1 MIGVIDTSALLRL
14 FIPDGEVPAG
24 LRAFVGDAEK
34 GLHQAIAPELLA
46 AEAAN
51 VVLKK
56 QRTGELSP
64 SDASEL
70 LGDVMALPI
79 RLLSHRP
86 LVEAAF
92 KLASQLNLT
101 VYDALFL
108 ALAIDR
114 GAVIFTADGA
124 LVKAARSLGIPTN
137 IDAGAA

>member
-14 FIPDGEVPAG
+14 FIPDGDVPAG
-24 LRAFVGDAEK
+24 LHAFVGDAEK

-56 QRTGELSP
+56 QRLGELS
-64 SDASEL
+64 ASEAVEL
-70 LGDVMALPI
+70 LADIMALPI
-79 RLLSHRP
+79 RLMPHRP
-86 LVEAAF
+86 LVDSAYQQAL
-92 KLASQLNLT
+92 KLKLT

-114 GAVIFTADGA
+114 GAVLFTADA
-124 LVKAARSLGIPTN
+124 DLAQAARSVGLPTN
-137 IDAGAA
+137 IDASGA